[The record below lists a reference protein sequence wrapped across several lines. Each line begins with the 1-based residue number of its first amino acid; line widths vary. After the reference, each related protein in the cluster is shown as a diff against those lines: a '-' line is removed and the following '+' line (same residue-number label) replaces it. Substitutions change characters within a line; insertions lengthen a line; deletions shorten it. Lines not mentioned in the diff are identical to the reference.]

1 MSTILIINKDDFDLY
16 LKNGLLNFKLDELQY
31 LKIKRIFIKKE
42 NEKLILILIISI
54 ILYVQ
59 LTNSY
64 IKLIFL
70 SFSFILCYIR
80 CTYKPLF
87 SVNII
92 INCEKYNFE
101 VEAEMID
108 EFFILEKKYMKIK

>member
-1 MSTILIINKDDFDLY
+1 MSTILIINEDDFDLY

-31 LKIKRIFIKKE
+31 LKIKRIFKKK
-42 NEKLILILIISI
+42 EKLILILIISI

-59 LTNSY
+59 LANSY

-70 SFSFILCYIR
+70 CFSSILCYIR
-80 CTYKPLF
+80 YTYKPLY

-92 INCEKYNFE
+92 INCKKYNFE

-108 EFFILEKKYMKIK
+108 DFFILEKKYIKIK